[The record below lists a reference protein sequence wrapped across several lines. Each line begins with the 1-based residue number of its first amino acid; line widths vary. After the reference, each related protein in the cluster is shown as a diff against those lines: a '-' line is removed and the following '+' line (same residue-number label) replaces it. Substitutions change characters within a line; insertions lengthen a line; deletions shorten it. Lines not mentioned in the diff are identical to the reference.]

1 MIMDRRDFLRVSMTG
16 LAGLGLTGISPL
28 TLQAGERN
36 GKDGYNIVILGDTH
50 YDGPDPELYHA
61 GYTLENKKREENHR
75 KEFVRN
81 GKMWKTRCPKLL
93 KRASCLVDD
102 DTRFVLQMGDLIQG
116 DTADASFHTRF
127 LDDALT
133 VIKAGVAPEL
143 PFVTVVG
150 NHDVRGN
157 DDTVAAKAYAD
168 YMNARMSQE
177 LGLSIESNNFIFR
190 QGPDAFIVFDFNQPD
205 IPALER
211 LLSEAEG
218 ARHIFFI
225 VHCPVFPY
233 ENPKY
238 FWWIL
243 LGNRKDSRSE
253 ERRHVRRLLAS
264 HNVIALCGHT
274 HQTEFV
280 DWYGDGGRITQMT
293 MSSVW
298 NYEARG
304 RYNQLASGKNGYGS
318 ALGKAAPEVAEGKAR
333 ALFDEYRP
341 GIKKYSTAE
350 SAGSYK
356 LVVEGTRVYVDF
368 YAGDS
373 SRRSKR
379 FILR

>member
-1 MIMDRRDFLRVSMTG
+1 MDRRDFLRVSMTG
-16 LAGLGLTGISPL
+16 LAGLGLTGVGPIAL
-28 TLQAGERN
+28 RAGEKS
-36 GKDGYNIVILGDTH
+36 GKNGYNIIILGDTH
-50 YDGPDPELYHA
+50 YDSADPEMYHA
-61 GYTLENKKREENHR
+61 GYSIANKTREEAHR
-75 KEFVRN
+75 KEFIRN
-81 GKMWKTRCPKLL
+81 GKMWKKRSPLIL
-93 KRASCLVDD
+93 KRAACLVDD

-116 DTADASFHTRF
+116 DTADADIHRKF
-127 LDDALT
+127 LDDAFS

-150 NHDVRGN
+150 NHDVRAN
-157 DDTVAAKAYAD
+157 VNAVAAKAYAD
-168 YMNARMSQE
+168 YMPARMAQE
-177 LGLSIESNNFIFR
+177 LNLPIESNNFLFR
-190 QGPDAFIVFDFNQPD
+190 EGPDAFVVFDFNAPD
-205 IPALER
+205 IPSLER
-211 LLSEAEG
+211 MLSEAEG
-218 ARHIFFI
+218 ARHTF
-225 VHCPVFPY
+225 VVLHCPVFPY

-253 ERRHVRRLLAS
+253 ERRYVRSLLAS

-298 NYEARG
+298 NYAARG
-304 RYNQLASGKNGYGS
+304 SYNQLASGQKGYGS
-318 ALGKAAPEVAEGKAR
+318 ALAQKDPEVAAGKAS

-341 GIKKYSTAE
+341 GIRNYITAD

-356 LVVEGTRVYVDF
+356 LIVDGKRVYVDF

-373 SRRSKR
+373 ARRSKR
-379 FILR
+379 FTLR